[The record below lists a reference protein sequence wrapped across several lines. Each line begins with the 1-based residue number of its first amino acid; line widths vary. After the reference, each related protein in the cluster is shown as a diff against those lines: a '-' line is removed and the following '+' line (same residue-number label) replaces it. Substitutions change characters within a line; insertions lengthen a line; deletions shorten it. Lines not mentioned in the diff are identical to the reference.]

1 MKRILLTLLCL
12 CACPIVHADD
22 YDVVVYGGTSAAIT
36 AAVQVKK
43 MGKSVIIVSPD
54 MHLGGLTSGG
64 LGFTDSGNVKAIGGL
79 SREFYHRVY
88 MEYQKPETWNWEKME
103 QYGNQGQGT
112 KAMLHEDK
120 TMWIF
125 EPHVA
130 EKILDAW
137 ITEMK
142 IPVVRETF
150 LNRETGVEKDGTRI
164 KSITTLDGKTYK
176 AKMFI
181 DVTYEGDLLAAA
193 GVKYAVG
200 RESNSVYGE
209 TWNGNQFGVYQHG
222 HYFKKPVDPY
232 KIPGDSSSGLLKYV
246 EDADEGT
253 NGQGDSRIQAYC
265 FRMCLTRNPENLVP
279 FPKPDNYDPNDY
291 ELLRRVFESGWRE
304 TFEKFDPIPNL
315 KTDTNNHGPFSTDF
329 IGMNYEYPDGS
340 YEKRTEIIK
349 AHRNYQLG
357 WFYYIANSPDV
368 PEDVRSSMA
377 QWGLAKDE
385 FTDNGNWPH
394 QIYVR
399 EARRMVGEYVM
410 TENECL
416 GKKVPKPIGMGSY
429 SLDSHNVR
437 RLVTKDGSA
446 QNEGDIGVG
455 TKSGPYGI
463 DYGSITPKRDECTNL
478 LVPVCVSSSHAAF
491 GSIRME
497 PVFMLLGQS
506 AATAAVL
513 SIEDNTDV
521 QKLDYEKLC
530 KRLIEDGQRIP

>member
-1 MKRILLTLLCL
+1 MKRLFIALFCL
-12 CACPIVHADD
+12 CVCPIAHADE

-43 MGKSVIIVSPD
+43 MGKSVVVVSPD
-54 MHLGGLTSGG
+54 KHLGGLASGG
-64 LGFTDSGNVKAIGGL
+64 LGFTDSGNVNAIGGL
-79 SREFYHRVY
+79 SREFYHKIYV
-88 MEYQKPETWNWEKME
+88 EYQKPETWNWEKME

-130 EKILDAW
+130 ENVFDAW
-137 ITEMK
+137 IVEMK

-193 GVKYAVG
+193 GVKYVVG
-200 RESNSVYGE
+200 RESNSVYDE

-232 KIPGDSSSGLLKYV
+232 KIPGDPSSGLLKYV
-246 EDADEGT
+246 ENADEGT

-265 FRMCLTRNPENLVP
+265 FRMCLTRNPENRVP

-291 ELLRRVFESGWRE
+291 ELLRRVFETGWRE
-304 TFEKFDPIPNL
+304 TFDKFDPIPNL

-340 YEKRTEIIK
+340 YEKRAEIIK
-349 AHRNYQLG
+349 AHRDYQLG

-368 PEDVRSSMA
+368 PEDVRSRMSL
-377 QWGLAKDE
+377 WGLSKDE
-385 FTDNGNWPH
+385 FKDNGNWPH

-410 TENECL
+410 TEHECL

-437 RLVTKDGSA
+437 RLVTKDGKA

-463 DYGSITPKRDECTNL
+463 DYGSITPKREECTNL

-506 AATAAVL
+506 AATAAVM

-521 QKLDYEKLC
+521 QKLDYEKLR
-530 KRLIEDGQRIP
+530 KRLVEDGQRIQ